1 MQKYQIQS
9 KIILIT
15 IVIILLLV
23 AFINPH
29 TNYSSVQAIEPE
41 PLYEQIDRFGI
52 TAPLGVVGYDL
63 SEIHATS
70 YLDWG
75 KESSS
80 VPEGVEYIHVLKM
93 RFVPVAKD
101 NSTGDSDEAAYQSF
115 ILDLPDLISRNPES
129 VWIIGNEPDRKAMQD
144 DLTPEKYAERFYE
157 VAKIIRNTDSTAKI
171 GFGSIVQ
178 PTPIRIRY
186 LQRSLERLHSIAE
199 ENENP
204 MDLIDIWT
212 IHNFILNEEYIR
224 DDLDYWGA
232 EIPPGFSCPEDCYDA
247 FIVNDFNYSVTYSIE
262 IFSERINNFR
272 DWLKTIGEQNKPL
285 WITEYGSLFPDWEV
299 ETCYEDQDNCSPR
312 YPPYEEWP
320 LGSDNIQFMIDTFN
334 FLLYASDFGTG
345 LPIDEYKLVQ
355 RWYWYSLNGYVK
367 RYPLSL
373 TDPKYSYGG
382 SLYDPD
388 NNRQITKQGIA
399 YKQYIEFLINPKI
412 YLPLIFR

>member
-1 MQKYQIQS
+1 MEKHQKRS
-9 KIILIT
+9 KKILMT

-23 AFINPH
+23 AFVNPL

-41 PLYEQIDRFGI
+41 PYYEPIDRFGI

-80 VPEGVEYIHVLKM
+80 IPEEIEYIHVLKM
-93 RFVPVAKD
+93 RF
-101 NSTGDSDEAAYQSF
+101 DSDDNIDETKYLQF
-115 ILDLPDLISRNPES
+115 KNGLPNLISGNLGD
-129 VWIIGNEPDRKAMQD
+129 VWIIGNEPDRKDMQD

-178 PTPIRIRY
+178 PTSIRIRY
-186 LQRSLERLHSIAE
+186 LKRSLERLHSIAE

-212 IHNFILNEEYIR
+212 IHAFILNENYVEGS
-224 DDLDYWGA
+224 WGA
-232 EIPPGFSCPEDCYDA
+232 DVPPGFDCSDDCYDI
-247 FIVNDFNYSVTYSIE
+247 FIIDDYNYSQTYSID
-262 IFSERINNFR
+262 IFIERIEEFR
-272 DWLKTIGEQNKPL
+272 LWMNSIGERDKPL
-285 WITEYGSLFPDWEV
+285 WITEFGSLFPAWEDAV
-299 ETCYEDQDNCSPR
+299 CYGYQDECQDPTSPN
-312 YPPYEEWP
+312 EEWP
-320 LGSDNIQFMIDTFN
+320 TIDDNIQFMLDSFN
-334 FLLYASDFGTG
+334 FLLNATNENIG
-345 LPIDEYKLVQ
+345 LEIDNHKLVQ

-367 RYPLSL
+367 VYPSSEE
-373 TDPKYSYGG
+373 KFSYGG

-388 NNRQITKQGIA
+388 NNKQITKQGLA
-399 YKQYIEFLINPKI
+399 YKQFIEFLLNPKV
-412 YLPLIFR
+412 YLPLVTK